1 MPRIDWRFKGRARRK
16 FAHLLPKEEVK
27 KTEEVEEVKK
37 TEEVKEV
44 TKKPKRRVRRKKDEE

>member
-27 KTEEVEEVKK
+27 KTEEVEEV
-37 TEEVKEV
+37 

>member
-27 KTEEVEEVKK
+27 KPEEVKK
-37 TEEVKEV
+37 TEEVEEV